1 MQHRQKIKNYI
12 LENFLFSDDNAAI
25 GDEESLIESGVMDS
39 TGFYELIMFLEEEF
53 SLVIKPEEMV
63 PVNFDSIQTVDEF
76 VTRKLAA

>member
-1 MQHRQKIKNYI
+1 MEQRQQIKNYI

-39 TGFYELIMFLEEEF
+39 TGFHELIMFLEEEF
-53 SLVIKPEEMV
+53 KLAIKPEEMV
-63 PVNFDSIQTVDEF
+63 PTNFDTIQTVDRF